1 MARALTTKTVE
12 ALKPDLERRLEI
24 PDPAL
29 SGLYIV
35 VQPSGAKSWALRYRF
50 AGKPRKMT
58 LGRWPFLGLAAARA
72 AATEALEDLEAGTDP
87 GAAKQAAKAKSL
99 ENQLSERDKVATLF
113 ALYSER
119 HLAKLKS
126 GATAR
131 RELERH
137 VVSRWGDR
145 DIHDI
150 AKRDVIDLLDA
161 IADTGRVVSANR
173 VRAYLNA
180 FMNWCVG
187 RDVIDV
193 SPVVGVK
200 PVAKEK
206 SRDRVLS
213 DDEIRWLWQAC
224 DDIGQPWG
232 HLGKV
237 LLLTAQR
244 LREAAEMTDSE
255 ISGGMWHLPAERTKN
270 GKAHGVP
277 ISSEV
282 RDVLASIARIP
293 SAPGYL
299 FTTTGAS
306 PVSGYTK
313 GHTRLI
319 ERMAEIATEEAGE
332 PVEIPRWTFH
342 DLRRTA
348 ATGMARL
355 GVPVRTTEAVL
366 NHSSGTG
373 GGIVGI
379 YQRHDYAAEKRQALE
394 VWSRFVTDLVEGA
407 EASNVV
413 RLREAME

>member
-12 ALKPDLERRLEI
+12 ALRPDPERRREI

-29 SGLYIV
+29 SGLYVV

-50 AGKPRKMT
+50 AGRPRKLT
-58 LGRWPFLGLAAARA
+58 LGRWPILGLAAARA
-72 AATEALEDLEAGTDP
+72 AATEALEELEAGRDP
-87 GAAKQAAKAKSL
+87 SAAKQAAKAKTL
-99 ENQLSERDKVATLF
+99 EAQLSDRDKVKTLF
-113 ALYSER
+113 RLYSDR
-119 HLAKLKS
+119 YLANLKS
-126 GATAR
+126 GATPR

-150 AKRDVIDLLDA
+150 AKRDVIDLLDE

-173 VRAYLNA
+173 LRTYLSG
-180 FMNWCVG
+180 FMNWCVA
-187 RDVIDV
+187 RDVIDL
-193 SPVVGVK
+193 SPVTGVK
-200 PVAKEK
+200 AIAKEI

-232 HLGKV
+232 PLAKI
-237 LLLTAQR
+237 LLLTGQR
-244 LREAAEMTDSE
+244 LREVAEMTNTE
-255 ISGGMWHLPAERTKN
+255 ISGDAWHLPASRTKN

-282 RDVLASIARIP
+282 HGVLASVARVP

-299 FTTTGAS
+299 FTTTGTS

-313 GHTRLI
+313 GHARLI
-319 ERMAEIATEEAGE
+319 ERMAAIATGEAGE
-332 PVEIPRWTFH
+332 PFEIPRWTFH

-355 GVPVRTTEAVL
+355 GVPVRVTEAVL
-366 NHSSGTG
+366 NHTSGTG
-373 GGIVGI
+373 GGLVGI
-379 YQRHDYAAEKRQALE
+379 YQRHDYGEEKRRALE
-394 VWSRFVTDLVEGA
+394 AWARFVLDLVESKA
-407 EASNVV
+407 ASNVV
-413 RLREAME
+413 HIGARQ